1 MNRRFFINEL
11 KKEQLD
17 GSDIV
22 GVYNRISS
30 LAMRCALKETVRPR
44 HCAHCFSTEY
54 LMGVG
59 SIIIL

>member
-44 HCAHCFSTEY
+44 HGAQ
-54 LMGVG
+54 
-59 SIIIL
+59 